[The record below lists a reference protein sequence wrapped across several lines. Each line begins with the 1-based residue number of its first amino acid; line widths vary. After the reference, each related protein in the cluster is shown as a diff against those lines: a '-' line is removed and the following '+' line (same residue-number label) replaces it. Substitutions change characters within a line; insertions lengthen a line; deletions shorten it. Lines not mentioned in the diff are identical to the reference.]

1 MSILLEK
8 FYETIKAVV
17 PTLAIV
23 LLIHFF
29 ITPLPT
35 ESLISFIV
43 GMVVVLFGL
52 TIFLTG
58 IDIAIS
64 PIGEHLGRG
73 IAKSNKL
80 SIVIIGGLVL
90 GFLISA
96 AEPSL
101 VVLGDQIATVT
112 EGAVSSTTIVMIV
125 SAGLAIMIAIGLMRI
140 VYGWSLVHVLTIAYG
155 LIFIL
160 ALFTS
165 SEFLAI
171 SFDSSGATTGAIT
184 VPFMLALSAGIA
196 SLKRDTKTS
205 GEDSFG
211 LVAIASSG
219 AIIAVMLFNIFSP
232 IDGLEGSLDISVGS
246 QGGLLQN
253 FINAFTTQ
261 LLEVAIML
269 APVIVIFFLYQT
281 FKLKLPKRR
290 VNRIWFGSLYV
301 YIGLVLFLTGVN
313 AGYMDVGSLIG
324 YELATSEMYIELI
337 LVGLALGVA
346 TILAE
351 PAVSVLTNQIEDVTA
366 GGIHRIPVLIS
377 LCVGVG
383 LAIVLSVIRVIYP
396 GLELWYILLPGYL
409 LAIALS
415 YYVPKV
421 FVGIAFDAGG
431 TATGPITA
439 TFILAF
445 IQGAA
450 EGAPQASVVS
460 EGFGMIALVALMPIL
475 TLQILGVIYKFQNKN

>member
-1 MSILLEK
+1 
-8 FYETIKAVV
+8 
-17 PTLAIV
+17 
-23 LLIHFF
+23 
-29 ITPLPT
+29 
-35 ESLISFIV
+35 
-43 GMVVVLFGL
+43 
-52 TIFLTG
+52 
-58 IDIAIS
+58 
-64 PIGEHLGRG
+64 
-73 IAKSNKL
+73 
-80 SIVIIGGLVL
+80 
-90 GFLISA
+90 
-96 AEPSL
+96 
-101 VVLGDQIATVT
+101 
-112 EGAVSSTTIVMIV
+112 
-125 SAGLAIMIAIGLMRI
+125 
-140 VYGWSLVHVLTIAYG
+140 
-155 LIFIL
+155 
-160 ALFTS
+160 
-165 SEFLAI
+165 
-171 SFDSSGATTGAIT
+171 
-184 VPFMLALSAGIA
+184 
-196 SLKRDTKTS
+196 
-205 GEDSFG
+205 
-211 LVAIASSG
+211 
-219 AIIAVMLFNIFSP
+219 MLFNIFSP